1 MLRAIFVLVAFAL
14 VACKPT
20 GPSSPET
27 APPAA
32 STPVTIVQAAS
43 DAPSKDNVR
52 LYHVKDGNRVQLA
65 SWTGKVVTS
74 VWHKLRVDA
83 KGDRFEVYFDDQKI
97 LDATDTTFGGAGKV
111 GAWTKADSVT
121 EFDDLTASAL

>member
-32 STPVTIVQAAS
+32 STPVSIVQAAS
-43 DAPSKDNVR
+43 DAPSNRNVLTQLEVDPTDYRFPVAVIDGPSFKD
-52 LYHVKDGNRVQLA
+52 VKL
-65 SWTGKVVTS
+65 S
-74 VWHKLRVDA
+74 VGV
-83 KGDRFEVYFDDQKI
+83 
-97 LDATDTTFGGAGKV
+97 
-111 GAWTKADSVT
+111 WTKADSVT